1 MGAWT
6 RTTSAGGTRTR
17 RTGPVAG
24 ARRPSRARK
33 VGRGLATG
41 TKATARGLG
50 RLGRGTARASRFTV
64 VQARRASEA
73 EGAGESGL
81 SRLIQM
87 HVFNTAGDAAVA
99 ISLAGSLFF
108 QVPSGEA
115 RDQVAL
121 FLGLTMLPFAIV
133 APLIGPF
140 LDRFAHGRRW
150 AIGAT
155 MAIRAFL
162 CWVLASSVEQRLGAG
177 LRRRARRARL
187 VQGVR
192 RHAGR
197 RRTPPAPPRLHAGQG
212 QRPGVAVRHRRRRRV
227 GAASP
232 RWPRW
237 PARSGR
243 CATPT
248 VLFVVATVCAIRLP
262 AEVDSSEGE
271 GELSWRGQEGSTSR
285 RGRRRTRIP
294 GPVAFA
300 LRANCGPWFLS
311 GFLLMFVAFLLRDP
325 DVRPDSAFGAGV
337 MIGIVVGAAGLGRV
351 LGTLAASLLQ
361 RITPGPGRGAGPGR
375 RRGRRPASPRC
386 FYSVWTLALLGLVA
400 GLAQALAK
408 FSLDATIQRDIPP
421 RVQASAFGRSDTT
434 CQLAWVLGG
443 FVGIAM
449 PLDPPRLGLTV
460 AFVALAAWT
469 AYVLSTGAA
478 RAPTQRPARQAG
490 RAPGRHRHPAA
501 AGPAAARGRGWPGGI
516 APRGP
521 GYANLSAARR
531 CSWWRV
537 RFTEVT
543 RDACRWAAP
552 GCQSERPHRP
562 LGVRY
567 GGPPPAGRSRPR
579 RRPGTPGCPA
589 RSRAGVEAPAR
600 RERRGPSTGC
610 GNRSRRRRAAG
621 ARRTTA

>member
-1 MGAWT
+1 V
-6 RTTSAGGTRTR
+6 SA
-17 RTGPVAG
+17 AD
-24 ARRPSRARK
+24 RARK

-41 TKATARGLG
+41 SRATARGLV
-50 RLGRGTARASRFTV
+50 RLGRATSRASRFTM

-162 CWVLASSVEQRLGAG
+162 CWALASSVESGSALVFAAALGVLVSSKAYG
-177 LRRRARRARL
+177 VTRAAA
-187 VQGVR
+187 V
-192 RHAGR
+192 
-197 RRTPPAPPRLHAGQG
+197 PRLLPRDFTLVKANGRVSLSG
-212 QRPGVAVRHRRRRRV
+212 IV
-227 GAASP
+227 GAAVSAP
-232 RWPRW
+232 IAALASLVGSEWSLRY
-237 PARSGR
+237 
-243 CATPT
+243 ATL
-248 VLFVVATVCAIRLP
+248 LFVIATVCAIRLP

-271 GELSWRGQEGSTSR
+271 GVMSWRRGGTTSR
-285 RGRRRTRIP
+285 RGRLRTRIP

-311 GFLLMFVAFLLRDP
+311 GFLLMFVAFLLRNP

-337 MIGIVVGAAGLGRV
+337 MIGIVVGAAGLGRI
-351 LGTLAASLLQ
+351 LGTLAASLL
-361 RITPGPGRGAGPGR
+361 RRVTPAL
-375 RRGRRPASPRC
+375 AVVLALVADAAAALVAAL

-408 FSLDATIQRDIPP
+408 FSLDATIQRDIPHT
-421 RVQASAFGRSDTT
+421 VQASAFGRSDTT

-443 FVGIAM
+443 FVGIAL

-460 AFVALAAWT
+460 AFAAVAAWT
-469 AYVLSTGAA
+469 AYVLST
-478 RAPTQRPARQAG
+478 T
-490 RAPGRHRHPAA
+490 
-501 AGPAAARGRGWPGGI
+501 
-516 APRGP
+516 PRG
-521 GYANLSAARR
+521 L
-531 CSWWRV
+531 
-537 RFTEVT
+537 
-543 RDACRWAAP
+543 
-552 GCQSERPHRP
+552 
-562 LGVRY
+562 
-567 GGPPPAGRSRPR
+567 
-579 RRPGTPGCPA
+579 
-589 RSRAGVEAPAR
+589 
-600 RERRGPSTGC
+600 
-610 GNRSRRRRAAG
+610 RRRRTTPSPADRTG
-621 ARRTTA
+621 IDTQPMPMQRRP